1 MLHKLKKYF
10 IPYTLLIILAYLFW
24 YLYPREEQF
33 YTDTDIDKLKEE
45 QFYLILLFFII
56 VCIIFFLKNI
66 IQEIKEKKSPILILV
81 LSHILYSICTFNISQ
96 EAFLGVELYLNR
108 QESLSEQTKQYKIS
122 YINKRENGYFIESL
136 RLPNYKKSI
145 NVLIKIDSLTFH
157 TLKKYKSI
165 VEIKFQQGRFGINHS
180 PTFVKEIEL

>member
-1 MLHKLKKYF
+1 MLLKLKKYF
-10 IPYTLLIILAYLFW
+10 IPFILVSILLTSTL
-24 YLYPREEQF
+24 YLYPREVQIHS
-33 YTDTDIDKLKEE
+33 YVNIKKLKEE
-45 QFYLILLFFII
+45 QFYFILIFHII
-56 VCIIFFLKNI
+56 ILITLFLKNI
-66 IQEIKEKKSPILILV
+66 VHEIKEKKSSFLILT
-81 LSHILYSICTFNISQ
+81 LSYIVYSICMFNLSQ